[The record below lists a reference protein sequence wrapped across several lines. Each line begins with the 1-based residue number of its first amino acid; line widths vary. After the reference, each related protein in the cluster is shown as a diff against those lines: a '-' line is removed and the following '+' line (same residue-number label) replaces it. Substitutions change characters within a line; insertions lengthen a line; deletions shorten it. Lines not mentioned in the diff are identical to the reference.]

1 MTSILD
7 YPSYT
12 INTSMGQIVLLP
24 RDGKRIGV
32 FSLNTWRSDDKDA
45 PFRING
51 VQYRLRVD
59 ATLHD
64 TQGVLF
70 EYFNLDKQHSNKGL
84 QDYSRSALNKATE
97 MLSDVIPQWAAQ
109 NPQAMATAAR
119 LCKQEK
125 QENLEADISKKEQEI
140 EELRSQVRAL
150 SYT

>member
-1 MTSILD
+1 MSILD

-12 INTSMGQIVLLP
+12 IDTKLGKIVLLP

-32 FSLNTWRSDDKDA
+32 FSLNNWKNDNDE
-45 PFRING
+45 PFLING

-84 QDYSRSALNKATE
+84 SDYSRSAMDKATACLAE
-97 MLSDVIPQWAAQ
+97 MIPAWAAANQ
-109 NPQAMATAAR
+109 EAMQTAAR
-119 LCKQEK
+119 IHKQEK
-125 QENLEADISKKEQEI
+125 QEELEEKISAKEKEI
-140 EELRSQVRAL
+140 EELRAEVRAL